1 MKIINKHNELNVNV
15 VRDPKDK
22 IILID
27 LGVDKMV
34 ILTSKQASKLSDAI
48 LNEIKLLNKKEKKK

>member
-1 MKIINKHNELNVNV
+1 M